1 MRVTKIKQPRRLD
14 SLLKNALRGR
24 GKLLLQDRDRVEA
37 ERRQMLRVLSDPKE
51 WFGPDWQKYF
61 RRRPRYP
68 DVPLHEAFSP
78 DELFGPGWED
88 LV

>member
-14 SLLKNALRGR
+14 SLLRNALRGR
-24 GKLLLQDRDRVEA
+24 GKLLLQDPDRVEA
-37 ERRQMLRVLSDPKE
+37 ERRRMLRILSDPVE
-51 WFGPDWQKYF
+51 WWGPNWKNCF
-61 RRRPRYP
+61 RHRPRYP
-68 DVPLHEAFSP
+68 DVPVWEAFSP